1 MLVSKRCS
9 IKVTLRYLR
18 KSRIALF
25 TLLVLYISA
34 YGMWIMFDILNSNSM
49 TLLEYALLA
58 LFSITFTWI
67 VTAFC
72 SGCMGFILQLL
83 RIDHLT
89 LKRRKRLL

>member
-1 MLVSKRCS
+1 MSGIQTMFNKS
-9 IKVTLRYLR
+9 NAGNAAIPFR

-67 VTAFC
+67 VT
-72 SGCMGFILQLL
+72 
-83 RIDHLT
+83 
-89 LKRRKRLL
+89 